1 MKFYLD
7 EDISPKVAD
16 ILKKNHIDATSAHQT
31 DMVQAT
37 DTAQLM
43 YAAAQKRI
51 MVTRNRNDFIR
62 LSVHFFNE
70 MRPHHGVLIIPYT
83 LPGDKF
89 ALIAGAILD
98 YAQQHPNG
106 MEPYTVD
113 FLTAEPHPSS

>member
-16 ILKKNHIDATSAHQT
+16 ILKKNHIDAISAHRVE
-31 DMVQAT
+31 MIQAS
-37 DTAQLM
+37 DDAQLAH
-43 YAAAQKRI
+43 AAAEKRT
-51 MVTRNRNDFIR
+51 MVTRNRNDYIR
-62 LSVHFFNE
+62 LSVQFFNE

-89 ALIAGAILD
+89 ALIAESLIE
-98 YAQQHPNG
+98 YVIQHPNG

-113 FLTAEPHPSS
+113 FLTAKR

>member
-16 ILKKNHIDATSAHQT
+16 ILRRDDIDAMSAHGAE
-31 DMVQAT
+31 MLQAS
-37 DTAQLM
+37 DRAQLM
-43 YAAAQKRI
+43 RAAAEQRI

-62 LSVHFFNE
+62 LSVQFFNE

-83 LPGDKF
+83 FPGDKF
-89 ALIAGAILD
+89 ARIAEALLD

-113 FLTAEPHPSS
+113 FLPTKPRPSF